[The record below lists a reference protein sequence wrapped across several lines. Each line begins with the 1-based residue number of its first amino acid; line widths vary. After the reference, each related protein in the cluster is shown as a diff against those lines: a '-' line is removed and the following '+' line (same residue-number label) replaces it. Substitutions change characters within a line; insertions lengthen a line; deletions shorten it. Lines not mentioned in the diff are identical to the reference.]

1 MIDKIVSRAPA
12 RVCLFG
18 DHQDYLNLPIIAT
31 TIDRTIEVSA
41 IRNNSRYFKIFK
53 KDLGE
58 QDNINID
65 NEIDQNETDFL
76 KIAIRVLRDYNCIP
90 DKGYDIIIS
99 SNIPI
104 NSGLSS
110 SSALIIAWINFLL
123 NTFSTHKVSAELLAE
138 ISYRIEVIEI
148 GNSGGKMDQYTI
160 SFGKTIF
167 LDTLEDKVT
176 PYDHDLCDMI
186 IGVSNQQKDTEGL
199 LKKLKTNALI
209 SIDLVKKKFPKFD
222 IYNPLSYD
230 LEKFL
235 IELDEELRPY
245 FRAAIGNYMITLNAQ
260 NEFNKS
266 FLNIEK
272 ISKLMSEHHSFLK
285 NDLKIT
291 TPEIDLMIDIADK
304 NGSLAS
310 KIVGSGGGGSIVCLS
325 NNKETSTKILNKF
338 NEIGVKEAFIAKRG
352 SGPKIIINE

>member
-1 MIDKIVSRAPA
+1 MIDKIVSRAPG

-18 DHQDYLNLPIIAT
+18 DHQDYLSLPIIAT
-31 TIDRTIEVSA
+31 TINRSIEVNA
-41 IRNNSRYFKIFK
+41 TRNNSRYFKIFK

-58 QDNINID
+58 YDDINID

-99 SNIPI
+99 SSIPI

-123 NTFSTHKVSAELLAE
+123 NTFSTRKVSAELLAE
-138 ISYRIEVIEI
+138 ISYRIEVIEM

-160 SFGKTIF
+160 SYGKTIF
-167 LDTLEDKVT
+167 LDTLNDKVT

-186 IGVSNQQKDTEGL
+186 IGVSNQEKDTEGL

-209 SIDLVKKKFPKFD
+209 SISLVKKKFPKFD

-230 LEKFL
+230 LENFL

-245 FRAAIGNYMITLNAQ
+245 LKAALGNYKITLNAQ

-266 FLNIEK
+266 FLNIEN
-272 ISKLMSEHHSFLK
+272 ISKLMSDHHSFLK

-291 TPEIDLMIDIADK
+291 TPEIDHMIGIAK
-304 NGSLAS
+304 QNGSLAS

-325 NNKETSTKILNKF
+325 NNKNTSMKILNEF
-338 NEIGVKEAFIAKRG
+338 NKIGVKEAFIAKRG
-352 SGPKIIINE
+352 SGPKIFINE

>member
-18 DHQDYLNLPIIAT
+18 DHQDYLSLPIIAT

-58 QDNINID
+58 QDDINID
-65 NEIDQNETDFL
+65 NEINPNETDFL

-138 ISYRIEVIEI
+138 ISYRVEVIEI

-167 LDTLEDKVT
+167 LDTLKDKVN

-199 LKKLKTNALI
+199 LKKLKTNALT

-235 IELDEELRPY
+235 IELDEEHRPY
-245 FRAAIGNYMITLNAQ
+245 FGSKKRKAEQRNAQ

-291 TPEIDLMIDIADK
+291 TPEIDLMIDIANK

-325 NNKETSTKILNKF
+325 NNKETSAKILNKF